1 MSLNAD
7 GLSLLEFCRRYK
19 LPYSRIWY
27 RMAVKGMNLAE
38 AIKHFRE
45 TENRPKHCKN
55 FYKGISARQY
65 CKKHNLNYEAITMYC
80 SRKGTTVEEYLN
92 ERL

>member
-45 TENRPKHCKN
+45 TENHPKRCKN

-65 CKKHNLNYEAITMYC
+65 CIEHNLNYEAIMLRC